1 MRKRYTIIYTD
12 YIGNNMEVVQHA
24 RVLSD
29 DIQKTLAKDKFMN
42 AWLVF
47 EGWPALHGEYA
58 ALDKLSLK

>member
-1 MRKRYTIIYTD
+1 
-12 YIGNNMEVVQHA
+12 MEVVQHA

-47 EGWPALHGEYA
+47 EGWPPLHGEYA
-58 ALDKLSLK
+58 ALDKLPLK